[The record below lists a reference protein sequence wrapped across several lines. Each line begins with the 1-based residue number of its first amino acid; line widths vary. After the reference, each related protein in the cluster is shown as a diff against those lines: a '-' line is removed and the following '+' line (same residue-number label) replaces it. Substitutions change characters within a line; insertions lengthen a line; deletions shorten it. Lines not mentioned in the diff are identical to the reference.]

1 MKRFTFQLETV
12 LKYRE
17 TLESLAKNNYREALR
32 LLNIEKDKLLALQKR
47 RDALKAVFKPE
58 AGSIID
64 PDTLI
69 FISNYTGQLLYLMD
83 KQKQTINDKEKV
95 AKSKFEEWNEK
106 RKDVKVIKRLEE
118 KKWKEYLREADKEE
132 QKFNDEIFIAKTVRG
147 MER

>member
-1 MKRFTFQLETV
+1 MKRFTFQLENV

-17 TLESLAKNNYREALR
+17 TLENLAKNSYREALR
-32 LLNIEKDKLLALQKR
+32 LLNIEKDRLLALQKR
-47 RDALKAVFKPE
+47 RDALKTAYKLE

-83 KQKQTINDKEKV
+83 RQRKTITDKEKI
-95 AKSKFEEWNEK
+95 AKSKFEEWNQK

-118 KKWKEYLREADKEE
+118 KKWNEYLREADKEE
-132 QKFNDEIFIAKTVRG
+132 QKFNDEIFIAKIVRG